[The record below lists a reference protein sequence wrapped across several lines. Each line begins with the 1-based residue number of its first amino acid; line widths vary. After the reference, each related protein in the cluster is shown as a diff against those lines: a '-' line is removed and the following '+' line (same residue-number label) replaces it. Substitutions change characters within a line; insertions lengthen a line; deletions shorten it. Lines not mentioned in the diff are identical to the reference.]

1 MSRPA
6 CTSAARR
13 PPWWYAFLASDMLKV
28 YGVDIQ
34 HVGLTARRPSA
45 ERSGRGRWGSMS
57 ESLSN
62 VSAISLF
69 VEDVAAAKRF
79 YQGVVDAPA
88 VYEDEVS
95 VAVEFDHLV
104 INLLHSSQA
113 PGLVAPAP
121 VAPAAA
127 GSRFQLSIWVDDVD
141 AVCVQ
146 LGERGVKLLTGPED
160 KPWGLRAA
168 TFTD

>member
-1 MSRPA
+1 M
-6 CTSAARR
+6 
-13 PPWWYAFLASDMLKV
+13 
-28 YGVDIQ
+28 
-34 HVGLTARRPSA
+34 
-45 ERSGRGRWGSMS
+45 RG
-57 ESLSN
+57 SLST

-69 VEDVAAAKRF
+69 VEDVPTAKRF
-79 YQGVVDAPA
+79 YQDVFDAPV

-95 VAVEFDHLV
+95 VAMKFDDVV

-168 TFTD
+168 TFTDPDGHSWEVAQRLDT